1 MRLTRGGKLV
11 LGIGLWL
18 LAALV
23 FGVLRVRGVGLTEGE
38 LLLAYWPGW
47 VFGSLLAIVGAL
59 LVGGEL

>member
-18 LAALV
+18 LA
-23 FGVLRVRGVGLTEGE
+23 
-38 LLLAYWPGW
+38 YWPGW
-47 VFGSLLAIVGAL
+47 VFGSLLAIVGTL